1 MELWTEAAA
10 AIRTA
15 KSLES
20 RGQDRSGGDGRG
32 AGLPV
37 PAAVAWWWRRW
48 ATRGRHERIN
58 GGRAGRLALAARL
71 AARALLRCA
80 ALRSRVGWG
89 GCPPHAVLL
98 RGHSMWAALRCGER
112 LQLTSRT
119 LRLTRIYLRFH
130 SPLPPRRTVRTVRRG
145 KNF

>member
-48 ATRGRHERIN
+48 ATRGRHERSKWWP
-58 GGRAGRLALAARL
+58 AG
-71 AARALLRCA
+71 
-80 ALRSRVGWG
+80 W
-89 GCPPHAVLL
+89 PP
-98 RGHSMWAALRCGER
+98 
-112 LQLTSRT
+112 
-119 LRLTRIYLRFH
+119 
-130 SPLPPRRTVRTVRRG
+130 SPSS
-145 KNF
+145 